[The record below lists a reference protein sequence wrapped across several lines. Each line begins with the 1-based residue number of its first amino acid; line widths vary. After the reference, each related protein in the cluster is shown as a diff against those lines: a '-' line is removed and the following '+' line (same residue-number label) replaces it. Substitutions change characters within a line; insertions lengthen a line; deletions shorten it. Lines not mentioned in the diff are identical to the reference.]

1 MFDVGDLIMW
11 YEPYADGDI
20 TKDAGYGIVL
30 SKSTYEFGF
39 TDGPYTNYKICRYKH
54 SDIMTF
60 SEYELKRVEN

>member
-39 TDGPYTNYKICRYKH
+39 TDGPYTNYKICRYKNN
-54 SDIMTF
+54 F
-60 SEYELKRVEN
+60 